1 MLVPLGQRGATDLRR
16 SLLSRWIAKLPAETR
31 KLMSTEI
38 AKWRAVIDRA
48 GIERQ

>member
-1 MLVPLGQRGATDLRR
+1 LFRRVPRI
-16 SLLSRWIAKLPAETR
+16 SETR
-31 KLMSTEI
+31 KRMSTEI